1 MLKIRIKVVMYVQF
15 CFDIAS
21 VGIIIKAR
29 LKKYSIYTLN
39 LIQQSKTRLDLE
51 HQVSVD
57 EWRLSKYGTL
67 DVMMQNM
74 LSNKT
79 RLWWQIVS
87 GQLNAPDMIGE
98 FHLAP
103 SHFQTLITRFTTKLD
118 ASDPWSQTLLC
129 IGINA
134 FLLDLAQLRSQ
145 SRHLASHAP
154 AAILLNGQVELLLEV
169 IVQGGVE

>member
-67 DVMMQNM
+67 DVMMQNV

-103 SHFQTLITRFTTKLD
+103 SHLETLIAGFSTKLD
-118 ASDPWSQTLLC
+118 PTDP
-129 IGINA
+129 
-134 FLLDLAQLRSQ
+134 RSQ
-145 SRHLASHAP
+145 P
-154 AAILLNGQVELLLEV
+154 LLSVSLN
-169 IVQGGVE
+169 IPISPRT